1 MLPAKEYFTLK
12 TGNDKFHSERGMPN
26 VLTYESMLRTFSPE
40 GIWPQDN
47 QWGMHDYTRE
57 GAQGATSFNEI
68 IAKGYG
74 EPRSAKEFAELA
86 QWVNYDGHRSL
97 FESRSQNRKGL
108 LMWMSHSCWPS
119 MVWQTYDYYFEP
131 TAAYFAIKKASEPL
145 HIQWNPVTDEVEVVN
160 YSGGNRKGLTA
171 KAQVLNMDASVA
183 WEKEVAIDS
192 NEDTTNKCIRL
203 EFPDNLSKVHFIKM
217 VLTENGKVISENFY
231 HRSLE
236 ENNYQDLRNLPKV
249 ALKSDVTT
257 NKGTDGNWNGTVV
270 IENTTSTPALMIRVN
285 VVGDKDGEQFLPMFY
300 SDNYFALL
308 PGEKKEVS
316 FHWKDEDTRG
326 NVPKVVVSGYNVE

>member
-1 MLPAKEYFTLK
+1 MLF
-12 TGNDKFHSERGMPN
+12 R
-26 VLTYESMLRTFSPE
+26 
-40 GIWPQDN
+40 Q
-47 QWGMHDYTRE
+47 
-57 GAQGATSFNEI
+57 
-68 IAKGYG
+68 
-74 EPRSAKEFAELA
+74 
-86 QWVNYDGHRSL
+86 
-97 FESRSQNRKGL
+97 
-108 LMWMSHSCWPS
+108 
-119 MVWQTYDYYFEP
+119 

-326 NVPKVVVSGYNVE
+326 NAPKVVVSGYNVE